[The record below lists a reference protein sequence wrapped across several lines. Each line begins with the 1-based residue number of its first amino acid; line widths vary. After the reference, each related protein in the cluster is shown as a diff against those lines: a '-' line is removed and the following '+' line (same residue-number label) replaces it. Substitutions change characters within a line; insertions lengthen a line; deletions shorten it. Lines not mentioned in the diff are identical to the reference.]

1 MEGWCLRKQLTAWEL
16 GHCLACFGESYSSHR
31 GRPRCRV
38 GVDRLEQSTSKLEGV
53 MELAF
58 VLAEVQVASCA
69 RADGLAVALVI
80 ECL

>member
-1 MEGWCLRKQLTAWEL
+1 MLEEATDCMGTWSFFNVLEKI
-16 GHCLACFGESYSSHR
+16 YNSHK

-38 GVDRLEQSTSKLEGV
+38 GVNRLEQSASKLEGM

-58 VLAEVQVASCA
+58 VLAEVQVASSA
-69 RADGLAVALVI
+69 VADGLGVALVV